1 MSEYHLTPPTMLP
14 SLAVQE
20 AKEKRR
26 KALEAVWQ
34 RRKIIYAQFMKKR
47 RLQAANDLVIIA

>member
-14 SLAVQE
+14 SLAVRE

-26 KALEAVWQ
+26 KVLDAVWQ

-47 RLQAANDLVIIA
+47 RLQAANNLATIA

>member
-1 MSEYHLTPPTMLP
+1 MTNYHLIPPTMLP

-26 KALEAVWQ
+26 KALEAA
-34 RRKIIYAQFMKKR
+34 RRVRQENFRNFFKKMQAQS
-47 RLQAANDLVIIA
+47 QATT

>member
-1 MSEYHLTPPTMLP
+1 MSEYHLTPPTTLP

-26 KALEAVWQ
+26 KVLEAVW
-34 RRKIIYAQFMKKR
+34 KR
-47 RLQAANDLVIIA
+47 RRENYRNFLKKMQLQANSDLARIA